1 MTKRTISPE
10 DLKRL
15 YAERR
20 AADRAYNDALT
31 ALADALHQ
39 VRDLPHPP
47 PPYDDWQVAALHAL
61 SDPLAEAPAP
71 GAGWRD
77 RLRARVQQMVA
88 PMFERQKAFNAALV
102 DHIDRNAAM
111 HLEVPGAV
119 ASSIEL
125 IRQELERLV
134 HFQHRLVQFA
144 AEITPYVDTKDREV
158 SGLMRR
164 INEDNADEFA
174 AVAPRLDR
182 LSDEIATQVL
192 PRLDRMSDEIDTWQ
206 HVIAALKRDMEAL
219 ENTATLYA
227 AYAALGGAA
236 EPATAGGGTS
246 AVAAGAASAP
256 PPAAPALLV
265 TDDQSYRYV
274 AFENRFRGST
284 DEIRARVAAYL
295 PQFESASDVLDVG
308 CGRGE
313 FLDLLR
319 DRGISATGVDINHD
333 MVELCRARGLEVVQG
348 DALAHLEQ
356 LDDGALGGL
365 FAAQVVEHL
374 EPSRLLA
381 FIDAAHRK
389 LRPGAPLAL
398 ETINVASWSAFFRSY
413 VRDITHVRP
422 VHPETLQ
429 FLVSTAGFRNARIV
443 YRSPYPE
450 EERLRQVE
458 ELRAATSSDGGG
470 DSAADL
476 AQVAAVLNRNV
487 ETLNRLL
494 FAEQDYAVVAE
505 RA

>member
-1 MTKRTISPE
+1 MTKRTVSPE

-15 YAERR
+15 YAERK

-31 ALADALHQ
+31 ALADALQ
-39 VRDLPHPP
+39 RLRDLPDPP
-47 PPYDDWQVAALHAL
+47 PPYDDRQVAALHAL

-77 RLRARVQQMVA
+77 RLRARVQRMVA
-88 PMFERQKAFNAALV
+88 PMFERQRAFNAALV
-102 DHIDRNAAM
+102 DHIDRNAAT
-111 HLEVPGAV
+111 HREVPRAV
-119 ASSIEL
+119 SASMEL

-164 INEDNADEFA
+164 VNEDAAEFA
-174 AVAPRLDR
+174 AILANR
-182 LSDEIATQVL
+182 VL
-192 PRLDRMSDEIDTWQ
+192 PRLDRLSDEIDTWQ
-206 HVIAALKRDMEAL
+206 HVIAALKRDMTAL
-219 ENTATLYA
+219 PTRA
-227 AYAALGGAA
+227 ARQAVPGDPA
-236 EPATAGGGTS
+236 EPAP
-246 AVAAGAASAP
+246 AP
-256 PPAAPALLV
+256 LV

-295 PQFESASDVLDVG
+295 PQFEGASDVLDVG

-319 DRGISATGVDINHD
+319 ERGVSATGVDINHD

-348 DALAHLEQ
+348 DALAHLER

-429 FLVSTAGFRNARIV
+429 FLVGTAGFRNAQIV

-450 EERLRQVE
+450 EERLRQVKG
-458 ELRAATSSDGGG
+458 LPAAASSDGGG
-470 DSAADL
+470 DPAADL
-476 AQVAAVLNRNV
+476 ARVATVLNRNV

>member
-1 MTKRTISPE
+1 MLRKAPQAA
-10 DLKRL
+10 LANRL
-15 YAERR
+15 RPQPRPRR
-20 AADRAYNDALT
+20 AHRA
-31 ALADALHQ
+31 
-39 VRDLPHPP
+39 
-47 PPYDDWQVAALHAL
+47 
-61 SDPLAEAPAP
+61 PLA
-71 GAGWRD
+71 
-77 RLRARVQQMVA
+77 
-88 PMFERQKAFNAALV
+88 
-102 DHIDRNAAM
+102 
-111 HLEVPGAV
+111 
-119 ASSIEL
+119 
-125 IRQELERLV
+125 
-134 HFQHRLVQFA
+134 
-144 AEITPYVDTKDREV
+144 
-158 SGLMRR
+158 
-164 INEDNADEFA
+164 
-174 AVAPRLDR
+174 
-182 LSDEIATQVL
+182 
-192 PRLDRMSDEIDTWQ
+192 
-206 HVIAALKRDMEAL
+206 
-219 ENTATLYA
+219 
-227 AYAALGGAA
+227 
-236 EPATAGGGTS
+236 
-246 AVAAGAASAP
+246 
-256 PPAAPALLV
+256 

-295 PQFESASDVLDVG
+295 PQFEGASDVLDVG

-319 DRGISATGVDINHD
+319 ERGVSATGVDINHD

-356 LDDGALGGL
+356 LDDGGLGGL

-429 FLVSTAGFRNARIV
+429 FLVGTAGFRKARIV

-458 ELRAATSSDGGG
+458 GLPAAASFDGGG
-470 DSAADL
+470 DPAADL
-476 AQVAAVLNRNV
+476 ARVSAVLNRNV

-494 FAEQDYAVVAE
+494 FAEQDYAIVAE
-505 RA
+505 RV

>member
-1 MTKRTISPE
+1 MTKRTVSPA

-15 YAERR
+15 YAERK

-31 ALADALHQ
+31 ALADALQ
-39 VRDLPHPP
+39 QLRDLPHPP
-47 PPYDDWQVAALHAL
+47 PPYDDRQVAALHAL

-71 GAGWRD
+71 GARWRD
-77 RLRARVQQMVA
+77 RLRARVQRMVA

-102 DHIDRNAAM
+102 DHIDRNAAT
-111 HLEVPGAV
+111 HREVPRAV
-119 ASSIEL
+119 AASIEL
-125 IRQELERLV
+125 IREELERLV

-158 SGLMRR
+158 GGLMRR
-164 INEDNADEFA
+164 INEDNAEFA
-174 AVAPRLDR
+174 AIL
-182 LSDEIATQVL
+182 ATRVL
-192 PRLDRMSDEIDTWQ
+192 PRLDRLSDEIDTWQ
-206 HVIAALKRDMEAL
+206 HVIAALKRDMTVL
-219 ENTATLYA
+219 PTRA
-227 AYAALGGAA
+227 APQAAPGDPA
-236 EPATAGGGTS
+236 EPAP
-246 AVAAGAASAP
+246 AP
-256 PPAAPALLV
+256 LV

-295 PQFESASDVLDVG
+295 PQFEGASDVLDVG

-313 FLDLLR
+313 FLGLLR
-319 DRGISATGVDINHD
+319 ERGVSATGVDINQD

-348 DALAHLEQ
+348 DALTHLEQ

-429 FLVSTAGFRNARIV
+429 FLVSTAGFRNAQIV

-458 ELRAATSSDGGG
+458 KLPAATSSRGGNP
-470 DSAADL
+470 AADL
-476 AQVAAVLNRNV
+476 ARVAAVLNRNV
-487 ETLNRLL
+487 KTLNRLL
-494 FAEQDYAVVAE
+494 FADQDYAVVAE

>member
-15 YAERR
+15 YAERK

-31 ALADALHQ
+31 ALADALQ
-39 VRDLPHPP
+39 RLRDLPDPP
-47 PPYDDWQVAALHAL
+47 PPYDDRQVVALHEL
-61 SDPLAEAPAP
+61 SDPLAESPAA
-71 GAGWRD
+71 GAGWRA
-77 RLRARVQQMVA
+77 RLRARVQRMVA
-88 PMFERQKAFNAALV
+88 PMFERQRAFNAALV
-102 DHIDRNAAM
+102 DHIDRNAAT
-111 HLEVPGAV
+111 HREVPRAV
-119 ASSIEL
+119 AASMEL
-125 IRQELERLV
+125 IGEELERLV

-158 SGLMRR
+158 SGLTRR
-164 INEDNADEFA
+164 INEDNAEFA
-174 AVAPRLDR
+174 ADL
-182 LSDEIATQVL
+182 ATRVL
-192 PRLDRMSDEIDTWQ
+192 PRLDRLSDEIDTWQ
-206 HVIAALKRDMEAL
+206 HVIAALKRDMTAL
-219 ENTATLYA
+219 PTRA
-227 AYAALGGAA
+227 ARQAVPGDPA
-236 EPATAGGGTS
+236 EPAP
-246 AVAAGAASAP
+246 AP
-256 PPAAPALLV
+256 LV

-274 AFENRFRGST
+274 AFENRFRGSM

-295 PQFESASDVLDVG
+295 PQFEGASDVLDVG

-319 DRGISATGVDINHD
+319 ERGIGATGVDINHD

-348 DALAHLEQ
+348 DALAHLER

-381 FIDAAHRK
+381 FIDAARRK
-389 LRPGAPLAL
+389 LRSGAPLAL

-429 FLVSTAGFRNARIV
+429 FLVSTAGFRNSQIV

-458 ELRAATSSDGGG
+458 ELPAATSSDEGG
-470 DSAADL
+470 DPAADL
-476 AQVAAVLNRNV
+476 ARVAAVLNRNV

>member
-1 MTKRTISPE
+1 M
-10 DLKRL
+10 
-15 YAERR
+15 
-20 AADRAYNDALT
+20 
-31 ALADALHQ
+31 
-39 VRDLPHPP
+39 
-47 PPYDDWQVAALHAL
+47 
-61 SDPLAEAPAP
+61 
-71 GAGWRD
+71 
-77 RLRARVQQMVA
+77 
-88 PMFERQKAFNAALV
+88 
-102 DHIDRNAAM
+102 
-111 HLEVPGAV
+111 
-119 ASSIEL
+119 
-125 IRQELERLV
+125 
-134 HFQHRLVQFA
+134 
-144 AEITPYVDTKDREV
+144 
-158 SGLMRR
+158 
-164 INEDNADEFA
+164 
-174 AVAPRLDR
+174 
-182 LSDEIATQVL
+182 
-192 PRLDRMSDEIDTWQ
+192 
-206 HVIAALKRDMEAL
+206 
-219 ENTATLYA
+219 
-227 AYAALGGAA
+227 
-236 EPATAGGGTS
+236 
-246 AVAAGAASAP
+246 
-256 PPAAPALLV
+256 
-265 TDDQSYRYV
+265 
-274 AFENRFRGST
+274 AFENRFRGSM

-295 PQFESASDVLDVG
+295 PQFEGASDVLDVG

-319 DRGISATGVDINHD
+319 ERGIGATGVDINHD

-348 DALAHLEQ
+348 DALAHLER

-429 FLVSTAGFRNARIV
+429 FLVGTAGFRNAQIV

-458 ELRAATSSDGGG
+458 ELPAAATSSDGGG
-470 DSAADL
+470 DPAADL
-476 AQVAAVLNRNV
+476 ARVAAVLNRNV

>member
-1 MTKRTISPE
+1 MADYRPPAVRPMTKRTIAPE

-15 YAERR
+15 YAERK

-31 ALADALHQ
+31 ALADALQ
-39 VRDLPHPP
+39 RLRDLPDAP
-47 PPYDDWQVAALHAL
+47 PPYDDRQVAALHAL
-61 SDPLAEAPAP
+61 SDPLAESPAA
-71 GAGWRD
+71 GAGWRA
-77 RLRARVQQMVA
+77 RLRARVQRMVA

-102 DHIDRNAAM
+102 DHVDRNAAT
-111 HLEVPGAV
+111 HREVPLAV

-125 IRQELERLV
+125 IREELERLV
-134 HFQHRLVQFA
+134 LFQHRLVQFA
-144 AEITPYVDTKDREV
+144 QEITPYVDTKDREV

-164 INEDNADEFA
+164 IHEDAAEFA
-174 AVAPRLDR
+174 ADL
-182 LSDEIATQVL
+182 ATRVL
-192 PRLDRMSDEIDTWQ
+192 PRLDRLSDEIDTWQ
-206 HVIAALKRDMEAL
+206 HVIAALKRDM
-219 ENTATLYA
+219 
-227 AYAALGGAA
+227 AALPTPVASQGAPGGAG
-236 EPATAGGGTS
+236 EPA
-246 AVAAGAASAP
+246 
-256 PPAAPALLV
+256 PPAAPAAPRAPAPLA
-265 TDDQSYRYV
+265 TGDQSYRYV

-295 PQFESASDVLDVG
+295 PQFEGASDVLDVG

-319 DRGISATGVDINHD
+319 ERGISATGVDINHD

-429 FLVSTAGFRNARIV
+429 FLVGTAGFRNAQIV

-458 ELRAATSSDGGG
+458 GLPAAALFDGGG
-470 DSAADL
+470 DPAADL
-476 AQVAAVLNRNV
+476 SRVAAVLNRNV

-494 FAEQDYAVVAE
+494 FADQDYAVVAE
-505 RA
+505 RV

>member
-15 YAERR
+15 YAERK

-31 ALADALHQ
+31 ALADALQ
-39 VRDLPHPP
+39 QLRDLPHPP
-47 PPYDDWQVAALHAL
+47 PPYDDRQVAALHGL
-61 SDPLAEAPAP
+61 SDPLAESPTA
-71 GAGWRD
+71 GAGWRA
-77 RLRARVQQMVA
+77 RLRARVQRMVA

-102 DHIDRNAAM
+102 DHIDRNAAT
-111 HLEVPGAV
+111 HREVPRAV
-119 ASSIEL
+119 AASIEL
-125 IRQELERLV
+125 IRGELERLF

-164 INEDNADEFA
+164 INEDNAEFA
-174 AVAPRLDR
+174 ANL
-182 LSDEIATQVL
+182 ATRVL
-192 PRLDRMSDEIDTWQ
+192 PRLDRLSDEIDTWQ
-206 HVIAALKRDMEAL
+206 HVIAALKRDR
-219 ENTATLYA
+219 
-227 AYAALGGAA
+227 AALPTMPALQAA
-236 EPATAGGGTS
+236 PGDPAQPAPAGGVTP
-246 AVAAGAASAP
+246 AV
-256 PPAAPALLV
+256 PPAASVPLA
-265 TDDQSYRYV
+265 TEGQSYRYV
-274 AFENRFRGST
+274 AFENRFRGSM
-284 DEIRARVAAYL
+284 DEIRARVAAYV
-295 PQFESASDVLDVG
+295 PQFEGASDVLDVG

-319 DRGISATGVDINHD
+319 ERGISATGVDINQD
-333 MVELCRARGLEVVQG
+333 MVELCRARGLQVVQG

-356 LDDGALGGL
+356 LGDGALGGL

-413 VRDITHVRP
+413 VRDITHMRP

-429 FLVSTAGFRNARIV
+429 FLVRTAGFRNAQIV

-450 EERLRQVE
+450 EERLRHVE
-458 ELRAATSSDGGG
+458 GVPAAAASDAAG
-470 DSAADL
+470 DPAADL
-476 AQVAAVLNRNV
+476 ARVSAVLNRNV

-494 FAEQDYAVVAE
+494 FAEQDYAIVAE

>member
-15 YAERR
+15 YAERK

-31 ALADALHQ
+31 ALADALQ
-39 VRDLPHPP
+39 RLRDLPDPP
-47 PPYDDWQVAALHAL
+47 PPYDDRQVAALHEL
-61 SDPLAEAPAP
+61 SDPLAESPAA
-71 GAGWRD
+71 GAGWRA
-77 RLRARVQQMVA
+77 RLRARVQRMVA

-102 DHIDRNAAM
+102 DHIDRNAAT
-111 HLEVPGAV
+111 HREVPRAV
-119 ASSIEL
+119 AASMEL
-125 IRQELERLV
+125 IGEELERLV

-164 INEDNADEFA
+164 IHEDNAEFA
-174 AVAPRLDR
+174 ADL
-182 LSDEIATQVL
+182 ATRVL
-192 PRLDRMSDEIDTWQ
+192 PRLDRLSDEIDTWQ
-206 HVIAALKRDMEAL
+206 HVIAALKRDMTAL
-219 ENTATLYA
+219 PTRA
-227 AYAALGGAA
+227 ARQAVPGDPA
-236 EPATAGGGTS
+236 EPAP
-246 AVAAGAASAP
+246 AP
-256 PPAAPALLV
+256 LV

-295 PQFESASDVLDVG
+295 PQFEGASDVLDVG

-319 DRGISATGVDINHD
+319 ERGISATGVDINHD

-348 DALAHLEQ
+348 DALAHLER

-429 FLVSTAGFRNARIV
+429 FLVSTAGFRNAQIV

-458 ELRAATSSDGGG
+458 ELPAAASSDGGG
-470 DSAADL
+470 DPAADL
-476 AQVAAVLNRNV
+476 ARVAAVLNRNV

>member
-47 PPYDDWQVAALHAL
+47 PPYDDGQVAALHAL

-77 RLRARVQQMVA
+77 WLRARVQQMVT

-102 DHIDRNAAM
+102 DHIDCNAAM
-111 HLEVPGAV
+111 HREVPGAV

-125 IRQELERLV
+125 IRQELDRLV

-164 INEDNADEFA
+164 INEDNA
-174 AVAPRLDR
+174 
-182 LSDEIATQVL
+182 VL
-192 PRLDRMSDEIDTWQ
+192 PRLDRLSDEIDTWQ

-219 ENTATLYA
+219 ENTAALYA

-319 DRGISATGVDINHD
+319 ERGISATGVDINHD
-333 MVELCRARGLEVVQG
+333 MVELCRARGLKVVQG

-505 RA
+505 QA

>member
-1 MTKRTISPE
+1 MTRRTVSPA
-10 DLKRL
+10 DLQRL
-15 YAERR
+15 YAERK

-31 ALADALHQ
+31 ALADALQ
-39 VRDLPHPP
+39 QLRDLPHAP
-47 PPYDDWQVAALHAL
+47 PPYDARQVAGLHAL
-61 SDPLAEAPAP
+61 SDPLAEAPSA
-71 GAGWRD
+71 GAGWRG
-77 RLRARVQQMVA
+77 RLRSRVQRMVA
-88 PMFERQKAFNAALV
+88 PMFERQKVFNAALV
-102 DHIDRNAAM
+102 DHIDRNAAT
-111 HLEVPGAV
+111 HREVPRVV

-125 IRQELERLV
+125 IREELERLV

-164 INEDNADEFA
+164 IDEDTAEFA
-174 AVAPRLDR
+174 ADL
-182 LSDEIATQVL
+182 ATRVL
-192 PRLDRMSDEIDTWQ
+192 PRLDRLSDEIDTWQ
-206 HVIAALKRDMEAL
+206 HVIAALKREM
-219 ENTATLYA
+219 
-227 AYAALGGAA
+227 AALPAPAAPPAVSGGGAIDPT
-236 EPATAGGGTS
+236 PA
-246 AVAAGAASAP
+246 AVPAAPRAP
-256 PPAAPALLV
+256 SLPAAPAPLA

-274 AFENRFRGST
+274 AFENRFRGSK
-284 DEIRARVAAYL
+284 DEIRTRVADYL
-295 PQFESASDVLDVG
+295 PYFEGASDVLDVG

-319 DRGISATGVDINHD
+319 ERGISASGVDINND

-381 FIDAAHRK
+381 FIDVAHRK

-429 FLVSTAGFRNARIV
+429 FLISTAGFRNAQIV

-458 ELRAATSSDGGG
+458 GLRGAAASDSGGAP
-470 DSAADL
+470 AADL
-476 AQVAAVLNRNV
+476 VRVAAVLNRNV
-487 ETLNRLL
+487 ETLNRLM

>member
-1 MTKRTISPE
+1 MTRRTISPE
-10 DLKRL
+10 DLKRV
-15 YAERR
+15 YADRK

-31 ALADALHQ
+31 ALADALQ
-39 VRDLPHPP
+39 QLRDLPHPP
-47 PPYDDWQVAALHAL
+47 PPYDDRQVAALHVL
-61 SDPLAEAPAP
+61 SDPLAEAPAA
-71 GAGWRD
+71 GTGWRGW
-77 RLRARVQQMVA
+77 LRARVHRMVA

-102 DHIDRNAAM
+102 DHIDRNAAT
-111 HLEVPGAV
+111 HREVPRAV
-119 ASSIEL
+119 ASSMEL
-125 IRQELERLV
+125 IREELERLV

-144 AEITPYVDTKDREV
+144 EEITPYVDTKDCEV

-164 INEDNADEFA
+164 INEDNAEFA
-174 AVAPRLDR
+174 ADL
-182 LSDEIATQVL
+182 ATRVL
-192 PRLDRMSDEIDTWQ
+192 PRLDRLSDEIDTWQ
-206 HVIAALKRDMEAL
+206 HVIAALKRDM
-219 ENTATLYA
+219 
-227 AYAALGGAA
+227 AALPTPAA
-236 EPATAGGGTS
+236 VPA
-246 AVAAGAASAP
+246 AP
-256 PPAAPALLV
+256 RAPALPAAPAPLA

-274 AFENRFRGST
+274 AFENRFRGSQ
-284 DEIRARVAAYL
+284 DEIRARVADYL
-295 PQFESASDVLDVG
+295 PYFEGASNVLDVG

-319 DRGISATGVDINHD
+319 ERGISASGVDINND

-348 DALAHLEQ
+348 DVLAHLEQ

-374 EPSRLLA
+374 EPSRLLV

-429 FLVSTAGFRNARIV
+429 FLVSTAGFRNAEIV
-443 YRSPYPE
+443 YRSPYPD

-458 ELRAATSSDGGG
+458 GLRGAAASDGGG
-470 DSAADL
+470 DPAADL
-476 AQVAAVLNRNV
+476 ARVAAILNRNV

-494 FAEQDYAVVAE
+494 FADQDYAVVAE

>member
-1 MTKRTISPE
+1 M
-10 DLKRL
+10 
-15 YAERR
+15 
-20 AADRAYNDALT
+20 
-31 ALADALHQ
+31 
-39 VRDLPHPP
+39 
-47 PPYDDWQVAALHAL
+47 
-61 SDPLAEAPAP
+61 AEAPAP

-102 DHIDRNAAM
+102 DHIDRNAVM
-111 HLEVPGAV
+111 HREVPGAV

-144 AEITPYVDTKDREV
+144 AEITPYVDTKDREA

-164 INEDNADEFA
+164 INEDNAEFA
-174 AVAPRLDR
+174 ADL
-182 LSDEIATQVL
+182 ATQVL
-192 PRLDRMSDEIDTWQ
+192 PRLDRLSDEIDTWQ

-256 PPAAPALLV
+256 PPEAPALLV

-295 PQFESASDVLDVG
+295 PQFEGASDVLDVG

-319 DRGISATGVDINHD
+319 ERGISATGVDINHD
-333 MVELCRARGLEVVQG
+333 MVELCRARGLEVVQS
-348 DALAHLEQ
+348 DALVHLEQ

-458 ELRAATSSDGGG
+458 ELRSATSSDGGG
-470 DSAADL
+470 DPAADL

>member
-1 MTKRTISPE
+1 MTKRTVSPA
-10 DLKRL
+10 DLERL
-15 YAERR
+15 YAERK

-31 ALADALHQ
+31 ALANALQ
-39 VRDLPHPP
+39 QLRDLPHPP
-47 PPYDDWQVAALHAL
+47 PPPYDDRQVAALHEL
-61 SDPLAEAPAP
+61 SDPLAESPAA
-71 GAGWRD
+71 GAGWRA
-77 RLRARVQQMVA
+77 RLRARVQRMVA
-88 PMFERQKAFNAALV
+88 PMFERQRAFNAALV
-102 DHIDRNAAM
+102 DHIDRNAAT
-111 HLEVPGAV
+111 HREVPRAV
-119 ASSIEL
+119 AASMEL
-125 IRQELERLV
+125 IGEELERLV

-164 INEDNADEFA
+164 IHEDAAEFA
-174 AVAPRLDR
+174 ADL
-182 LSDEIATQVL
+182 ATRVL
-192 PRLDRMSDEIDTWQ
+192 PRLDRLSDEIDTWQ
-206 HVIAALKRDMEAL
+206 HVIAALKREMAARP
-219 ENTATLYA
+219 TPATLHA
-227 AYAALGGAA
+227 APGGAS
-236 EPATAGGGTS
+236 EPAP
-246 AVAAGAASAP
+246 AP
-256 PPAAPALLV
+256 LA
-265 TDDQSYRYV
+265 TEDQSYRYV

-295 PQFESASDVLDVG
+295 PQFEGASDVLDVG

-319 DRGISATGVDINHD
+319 ERGIGASGVDINQD

-348 DALAHLEQ
+348 DALAHLER

-429 FLVSTAGFRNARIV
+429 FLVGTAGFRNAQIV

-458 ELRAATSSDGGG
+458 KLPAATSSRGG
-470 DSAADL
+470 DPAADL
-476 AQVAAVLNRNV
+476 ARVAAVLNRNV

-505 RA
+505 RV

>member
-1 MTKRTISPE
+1 MTKRTISSE

-15 YAERR
+15 YAERK

-31 ALADALHQ
+31 ALADALQ
-39 VRDLPHPP
+39 RLRDLPDPP
-47 PPYDDWQVAALHAL
+47 PPYDDRQVAALHAL
-61 SDPLAEAPAP
+61 SDPLAESPAD

-77 RLRARVQQMVA
+77 RLRARVQRMVA

-102 DHIDRNAAM
+102 DHIDRNAAT
-111 HLEVPGAV
+111 HREVPLAV

-125 IRQELERLV
+125 IRGELERLV

-158 SGLMRR
+158 SGLTRR
-164 INEDNADEFA
+164 INEDNAEFA
-174 AVAPRLDR
+174 ADL
-182 LSDEIATQVL
+182 ATRVL
-192 PRLDRMSDEIDTWQ
+192 PRLDRLSDEIDTWQ
-206 HVIAALKRDMEAL
+206 HVIAALKREM
-219 ENTATLYA
+219 
-227 AYAALGGAA
+227 AALPTPVASQGAPSGA
-236 EPATAGGGTS
+236 GEPA
-246 AVAAGAASAP
+246 
-256 PPAAPALLV
+256 PPAAPAAPRAPAPLA
-265 TDDQSYRYV
+265 DEDQSYRYV

-284 DEIRARVAAYL
+284 DEIRARVACYL
-295 PQFESASDVLDVG
+295 PQFEGASDVLDVG

-319 DRGISATGVDINHD
+319 ERGISATGVDINHD
-333 MVELCRARGLEVVQG
+333 MVELCRARGLQVVQG
-348 DALAHLEQ
+348 DALAHLER
-356 LDDGALGGL
+356 LDDDALGGL

-429 FLVSTAGFRNARIV
+429 FLVGTAGFRKARIV

-450 EERLRQVE
+450 EERLRQVKG
-458 ELRAATSSDGGG
+458 LPAAASPDGGG
-470 DSAADL
+470 DPAADL
-476 AQVAAVLNRNV
+476 ARVAAVLNRNV

-505 RA
+505 RV

>member
-15 YAERR
+15 YAERK

-31 ALADALHQ
+31 ALADALQ
-39 VRDLPHPP
+39 QLRDLPHPP
-47 PPYDDWQVAALHAL
+47 PPYDDRQVAALHAL
-61 SDPLAEAPAP
+61 SDPLAEPPAP
-71 GAGWRD
+71 GAGWRA
-77 RLRARVQQMVA
+77 RLRARVQRMVA
-88 PMFERQKAFNAALV
+88 PIFERQKAFNVALV
-102 DHIDRNAAM
+102 EHIDRNAAT
-111 HLEVPGAV
+111 HREVPRAV
-119 ASSIEL
+119 AASMEL
-125 IRQELERLV
+125 IGEELERLI

-164 INEDNADEFA
+164 INEDNTEFA
-174 AVAPRLDR
+174 ADLATRVLPRLDR
-182 LSDEIATQVL
+182 LSDEI
-192 PRLDRMSDEIDTWQ
+192 DTWQ
-206 HVIAALKRDMEAL
+206 HLIAALKRDM
-219 ENTATLYA
+219 
-227 AYAALGGAA
+227 AALPTMPGPQAA
-236 EPATAGGGTS
+236 PGDPAQPAPAGGVTP
-246 AVAAGAASAP
+246 AA
-256 PPAAPALLV
+256 PPAASVPLA

-295 PQFESASDVLDVG
+295 PQFEGASDVLDVG

-319 DRGISATGVDINHD
+319 ERGISATGVDINHD

-356 LDDGALGGL
+356 LDDGGLGGL

-429 FLVSTAGFRNARIV
+429 FLVGTAGFRNAQIV

-450 EERLRQVE
+450 VERLRQVE
-458 ELRAATSSDGGG
+458 GLPAAASLDEGG
-470 DSAADL
+470 DPADL
-476 AQVAAVLNRNV
+476 ARVAAVLNRNV

-505 RA
+505 RV

>member
-1 MTKRTISPE
+1 MADDRLQAVRPMTKRTISPE
-10 DLKRL
+10 DLERL
-15 YAERR
+15 YAERT

-31 ALADALHQ
+31 ALADALQ
-39 VRDLPHPP
+39 RLRDLPDPP
-47 PPYDDWQVAALHAL
+47 PPYDDRQVAALHAL

-71 GAGWRD
+71 GVGWRD
-77 RLRARVQQMVA
+77 RLRARVQRMVA

-102 DHIDRNAAM
+102 DHIDRNAAT
-111 HLEVPGAV
+111 HREVPRAV
-119 ASSIEL
+119 AASIEL
-125 IRQELERLV
+125 IREELERIV

-164 INEDNADEFA
+164 INEDNTEFA
-174 AVAPRLDR
+174 ADL
-182 LSDEIATQVL
+182 ATRVL
-192 PRLDRMSDEIDTWQ
+192 PRLDRLSDEIDTWQ
-206 HVIAALKRDMEAL
+206 HVIAALKRDM
-219 ENTATLYA
+219 
-227 AYAALGGAA
+227 AALSTPAALHATPGGAD
-236 EPATAGGGTS
+236 E
-246 AVAAGAASAP
+246 
-256 PPAAPALLV
+256 AAPLAVPSTPRGPAPLPAQAPLAAA
-265 TDDQSYRYV
+265 DQSYRYV

-295 PQFESASDVLDVG
+295 PQFEGANDVLDVG

-319 DRGISATGVDINHD
+319 ERGISATGVDINHD

-356 LDDGALGGL
+356 LDDGGLGGL

-374 EPSRLLA
+374 EPARLLA

-413 VRDITHVRP
+413 IRDITHVRP

-429 FLVSTAGFRNARIV
+429 FLVSTAGFRNAQIV

-458 ELRAATSSDGGG
+458 GLPAAASFDGGG
-470 DSAADL
+470 DPAADL
-476 AQVAAVLNRNV
+476 ARVSAVLNRNV

-505 RA
+505 RV

>member
-1 MTKRTISPE
+1 MTQRTVSPA
-10 DLKRL
+10 DLEHL
-15 YAERR
+15 DAERK

-31 ALADALHQ
+31 ALADALQ
-39 VRDLPHPP
+39 RLRDLPDPP
-47 PPYDDWQVAALHAL
+47 PPYDDRQVAALHAL
-61 SDPLAEAPAP
+61 SDPLAESPAD

-77 RLRARVQQMVA
+77 RLRARVRRMVA

-102 DHIDRNAAM
+102 DHIDRNAATNR
-111 HLEVPGAV
+111 EVPRAV
-119 ASSIEL
+119 AASIEL
-125 IRQELERLV
+125 IREELERLV

-164 INEDNADEFA
+164 INEDNAEFA
-174 AVAPRLDR
+174 ADL
-182 LSDEIATQVL
+182 ATRVL
-192 PRLDRMSDEIDTWQ
+192 PRLDRLSDEIDTWQ
-206 HVIAALKRDMEAL
+206 HVIAALKREMAAL
-219 ENTATLYA
+219 PAPATLPA
-227 AYAALGGAA
+227 APGGAA
-236 EPATAGGGTS
+236 EPAPP
-246 AVAAGAASAP
+246 AVPSAP
-256 PPAAPALLV
+256 RAPAPLA
-265 TDDQSYRYV
+265 DEDQSYRYV
-274 AFENRFRGST
+274 AFENRFRGSM

-295 PQFESASDVLDVG
+295 PYFEGASDVLDVG

-319 DRGISATGVDINHD
+319 ERGVSATGVDINHD

-381 FIDAAHRK
+381 FIDAVHRK

-422 VHPETLQ
+422 VHPETLE
-429 FLVSTAGFRNARIV
+429 FLVSTAGFRNAQIV

-450 EERLRQVE
+450 EERLRQVKG
-458 ELRAATSSDGGG
+458 LPAGTSTDGGVAP
-470 DSAADL
+470 AADL
-476 AQVAAVLNRNV
+476 ARVAAVLNRNV

>member
-15 YAERR
+15 YAERK

-31 ALADALHQ
+31 ALADALQ
-39 VRDLPHPP
+39 RLRDLPDPP
-47 PPYDDWQVAALHAL
+47 PPYDDRQVAALHEL
-61 SDPLAEAPAP
+61 SDPLAESPAA
-71 GAGWRD
+71 GAGWRA
-77 RLRARVQQMVA
+77 RLRARVQRMVA
-88 PMFERQKAFNAALV
+88 PMFERQRAFNAALV
-102 DHIDRNAAM
+102 DHIDRNAAT
-111 HLEVPGAV
+111 HREVPRAV
-119 ASSIEL
+119 AASMEL
-125 IRQELERLV
+125 IGEELERLV

-164 INEDNADEFA
+164 IHEDNAEFA
-174 AVAPRLDR
+174 ADL
-182 LSDEIATQVL
+182 ATRVL
-192 PRLDRMSDEIDTWQ
+192 PRLDRLSDEIDTWQ
-206 HVIAALKRDMEAL
+206 HVIAALKRDMTAL
-219 ENTATLYA
+219 PTRA
-227 AYAALGGAA
+227 ARQAVPGDPA
-236 EPATAGGGTS
+236 EPAP
-246 AVAAGAASAP
+246 AP
-256 PPAAPALLV
+256 LV

-274 AFENRFRGST
+274 AFENRFRGSM

-295 PQFESASDVLDVG
+295 PQFEGASDVLDVG

-319 DRGISATGVDINHD
+319 ERGIGASGVDINHD

-374 EPSRLLA
+374 EPSRLFA

-429 FLVSTAGFRNARIV
+429 FLVGTAGFRNAQIV

-458 ELRAATSSDGGG
+458 ELPAAASSDGGG
-470 DSAADL
+470 DPAADL
-476 AQVAAVLNRNV
+476 ARVATVLNRNV

-494 FAEQDYAVVAE
+494 FADQDYAVVAE

>member
-15 YAERR
+15 YAERK
-20 AADRAYNDALT
+20 AADRAYNNTLT
-31 ALADALHQ
+31 ALADALQ
-39 VRDLPHPP
+39 RLRDLPDPP
-47 PPYDDWQVAALHAL
+47 PPYDDLQVAALHGL
-61 SDPLAEAPAP
+61 SDPLAESPAA
-71 GAGWRD
+71 GAGWRA
-77 RLRARVQQMVA
+77 RLRTRVQRMVA

-102 DHIDRNAAM
+102 DHIDRNAAT
-111 HLEVPGAV
+111 HREVPRAV
-119 ASSIEL
+119 AASIEL
-125 IRQELERLV
+125 IREELERLV

-158 SGLMRR
+158 SGLTRR
-164 INEDNADEFA
+164 INEDNAEFA
-174 AVAPRLDR
+174 ADL
-182 LSDEIATQVL
+182 ATRVL
-192 PRLDRMSDEIDTWQ
+192 PRLDRLSDEIDTWQ
-206 HVIAALKRDMEAL
+206 HVIAALKRDMTAL
-219 ENTATLYA
+219 PTRA
-227 AYAALGGAA
+227 ARQAVPGDPA
-236 EPATAGGGTS
+236 EPAP
-246 AVAAGAASAP
+246 AP
-256 PPAAPALLV
+256 LV

-295 PQFESASDVLDVG
+295 PQFEGASDVLDVG

-319 DRGISATGVDINHD
+319 ERGISATGVDINHD
-333 MVELCRARGLEVVQG
+333 MVELCRARGLDVVQG

-389 LRPGAPLAL
+389 LRSGAPLAL

-429 FLVSTAGFRNARIV
+429 FLVGTAGFRNARIV

-450 EERLRQVE
+450 EERLRQVKG
-458 ELRAATSSDGGG
+458 LPASASPDGGG
-470 DSAADL
+470 DPAADL
-476 AQVAAVLNRNV
+476 ARVAAVLNQNV

>member
-1 MTKRTISPE
+1 M
-10 DLKRL
+10 
-15 YAERR
+15 
-20 AADRAYNDALT
+20 
-31 ALADALHQ
+31 
-39 VRDLPHPP
+39 
-47 PPYDDWQVAALHAL
+47 
-61 SDPLAEAPAP
+61 
-71 GAGWRD
+71 
-77 RLRARVQQMVA
+77 
-88 PMFERQKAFNAALV
+88 
-102 DHIDRNAAM
+102 
-111 HLEVPGAV
+111 
-119 ASSIEL
+119 
-125 IRQELERLV
+125 
-134 HFQHRLVQFA
+134 
-144 AEITPYVDTKDREV
+144 
-158 SGLMRR
+158 
-164 INEDNADEFA
+164 
-174 AVAPRLDR
+174 
-182 LSDEIATQVL
+182 
-192 PRLDRMSDEIDTWQ
+192 
-206 HVIAALKRDMEAL
+206 IAALKRDMTAL
-219 ENTATLYA
+219 PTRA
-227 AYAALGGAA
+227 ARQAVPGDPA
-236 EPATAGGGTS
+236 EPAP
-246 AVAAGAASAP
+246 AP
-256 PPAAPALLV
+256 LV

-295 PQFESASDVLDVG
+295 PQFEGASDVLDVG

-319 DRGISATGVDINHD
+319 EQGISATGVDINHD

-389 LRPGAPLAL
+389 LRSGAPLAL

-429 FLVSTAGFRNARIV
+429 FLVSTAGFRNAQIV

-450 EERLRQVE
+450 EERLRQVKG
-458 ELRAATSSDGGG
+458 LPAAASSDGGG
-470 DSAADL
+470 DPAADL
-476 AQVAAVLNRNV
+476 ARVATVLNRNV

>member
-1 MTKRTISPE
+1 MTKRTVAPD

-15 YAERR
+15 YAERK

-31 ALADALHQ
+31 ALAEALQ
-39 VRDLPHPP
+39 QLRDLPHPP
-47 PPYDDWQVAALHAL
+47 PPYDDTQVATLHAL
-61 SDPLAEAPAP
+61 SDPLADAPDA
-71 GAGWRD
+71 GAGWRGW
-77 RLRARVQQMVA
+77 LRARVRGMVA

-102 DHIDRNAAM
+102 DHIDRNAAT
-111 HLEVPGAV
+111 HREAPLAV
-119 ASSIEL
+119 ASAIEL
-125 IRQELERLV
+125 IREELERLIR
-134 HFQHRLVQFA
+134 FQSRLVQFA
-144 AEITPYVDTKDREV
+144 EEITPYVDTKDREV

-164 INEDNADEFA
+164 INEDNAEFSA
-174 AVAPRLDR
+174 DL
-182 LSDEIATQVL
+182 ATRVL
-192 PRLDRMSDEIDTWQ
+192 PRLDRLADEIDTWQ
-206 HVIAALKRDMEAL
+206 HVIAALKRDMAL
-219 ENTATLYA
+219 RPAGVAPLA
-227 AYAALGGAA
+227 ADARGAR
-236 EPATAGGGTS
+236 E
-246 AVAAGAASAP
+246 SAP
-256 PPAAPALLV
+256 AGSTPPEAPRSSDPPAVVPPGAE
-265 TDDQSYRYV
+265 DQDYRYV

-295 PQFESASDVLDVG
+295 PYFEDASDVLDVG

-319 DRGISATGVDINHD
+319 ERGISASGVDINSD

-348 DALAHLEQ
+348 DALDHLEQ

-374 EPSRLLA
+374 EPARLLA
-381 FIDAAHRK
+381 FIDTAHRK

-413 VRDITHVRP
+413 IRDITHARP

-429 FLVSTAGFRNARIV
+429 FLVSTAGFRKARIV

-450 EERLRQVE
+450 EERLRQVD
-458 ELRAATSSDGGG
+458 ELQAGARNGGEDLPPAAASDRAG
-470 DSAADL
+470 DPTEDL
-476 AQVAAVLNRNV
+476 TRMAAVHNRNV

-505 RA
+505 RG